1 MANNLQEALWLRVA
15 QFIKINEN
23 KPKLFVANHFIAEGV
38 PKTTI
43 YRIINKIESKGE
55 LKRKTGSGRIAVN

>member
-43 YRIINKIESKGE
+43 THYSKLPFTRIL
-55 LKRKTGSGRIAVN
+55 LKMRTKV